1 MDIKVADIVLCEF
14 YFSDLKSSKKRPVLV
29 FKNNLPYNDF
39 VAIPISSKTDNLRS
53 GEVLLDNDSFEHG
66 SIPKTSK
73 LIIRKTFVVSKE
85 VVLKKYGML
94 KNKSF
99 QNYHLEFCTYF
110 NCERN
115 VDLAK

>member
-1 MDIKVADIVLCEF
+1 M
-14 YFSDLKSSKKRPVLV
+14 V

-53 GEVLLDNDSFEHG
+53 GEVFLDNDSFEHG

-94 KNKSF
+94 KNKMA
-99 QNYHLEFCTYF
+99 CGVVP
-110 NCERN
+110 ERCPKN
-115 VDLAK
+115 